1 MVVSPSVKAT
11 GTESQMK
18 HNTMP
23 FNDRFMG
30 VLRWSSMFAA
40 CLLVFAAQMGVQ
52 TLPFLLSGELF
63 ASDVRALCKG
73 LCRGVTSALII
84 LGLKLFPAL
93 QASPAIG
100 GLPGTFLLFA
110 GCMAA
115 SVPVVY
121 CTLPETK
128 DLGLEMIQAYFTP
141 ARTVFYVERD
151 GHECERPPE
160 DRHGADVKECTRL

>member
-1 MVVSPSVKAT
+1 
-11 GTESQMK
+11 MK
-18 HNTMP
+18 HNTMH

-30 VLRWSSMFAA
+30 VLRWSSMFAT

-84 LGLKLFPAL
+84 LGLKLYPAL
-93 QASPAIG
+93 QSSPALG

-151 GHECERPPE
+151 GHEGQQRPPE
-160 DRHGADVKECTRL
+160 DRQGADVKECTRL